1 MKKIIFI
8 LLTFCSIFTLQAKDW
23 KIIGKALQNDTTL
36 LEQDATDTS
45 IYKYVGTI
53 TTGEFKLSDGTDIY
67 IPVCGMNDPMGQK
80 IDIAAQADA
89 NETGFSVKYMNPT
102 KTYII
107 TLTDNS
113 SNPTLEVEMAETYN
127 HLYLIGGPVNTNA
140 GAWQLGDAQEL
151 EKDTAN
157 QFVFYYRGFLMYNSS
172 SDEGGSFKILTSNAS
187 WNPAF
192 HPADSTN
199 VVLSQ
204 ASEIRLDG
212 TDTKWEIPA
221 DGSGNGYYVIKLNTV
236 METIQVL
243 QFTPS
248 NVAYPK
254 NVYITGDAMPCGWVN
269 DNPEIMT
276 TTDLVNGK
284 YQWSGNVVPGQ
295 FKFLKA
301 KNTWGSCYV
310 STVQDQAVVFGTEYP
325 VVYEFESWN
334 NGGNDYKFIFSD
346 SKKCTIHLDLSAMKM
361 TVIEGLASGINQL
374 ENQTAYSIVGYNG
387 IVKASSTDLSPKK
400 ITVYSVDGSV
410 RYCNNFVSNIKFNI
424 QKGIY
429 IVVIIDRKTNIICKM
444 AKLAM

>member
-1 MKKIIFI
+1 M
-8 LLTFCSIFTLQAKDW
+8 CSVFTVQAKNW
-23 KIIGKALQNDTTL
+23 KIIGKALVNDTTL
-36 LEQDATDTS
+36 LERDATDTT
-45 IYKYVGTI
+45 IYKYVGKI
-53 TTGEFKLSDGTDIY
+53 TSGEFKLFDGNNIY
-67 IPVCGMNDPMGQK
+67 IPTCGLDDPMGQK
-80 IDIAAQADA
+80 INMAVQTDT
-89 NETGFSVKYMNPT
+89 NESGFSVKYVNPT

-107 TLTDNS
+107 TLTDNG
-113 SNPTLEVEMAETYN
+113 SNPTLEVEIAETYN
-127 HLYLIGGPVNTNA
+127 HLYLIGGPVNTSQ
-140 GAWQLGDAQEL
+140 GGWQLSDAQEL

-157 QFVFYYRGFLMYNSS
+157 QYVFYYRGFLMYNSS
-172 SDEGGSFKILTSNAS
+172 SDEGGSIKIITSNAG

-192 HPADSTN
+192 HPAGSTN
-199 VVLSQ
+199 VALST
-204 ASEIRLDG
+204 ALRMRLEG
-212 TDTKWEIPA
+212 ADTKWEIPA
-221 DGSGNGYYVIKLNTV
+221 DGSGNGYYIIKLNTA

-248 NVAYPK
+248 NTVYP
-254 NVYITGDAMPCGWVN
+254 NSVYITGSAMPCGWVN

-276 TTDLVNGK
+276 STDLVNGK

-310 STVQDQAVVFGTEYP
+310 STVQDQVVVFGTEYP
-325 VVYEFESWN
+325 IVYEFESWN
-334 NGGNDYKFIFSD
+334 NGGNDYKFVFSD

-429 IVVIIDRKTNIICKM
+429 IVVITDRQNKICKRE
-444 AKLAM
+444 KIVL